1 MTVSRFRVDA
11 MDCSAEEQLV
21 RMRLS
26 ELAGVDQVAVDL
38 DARQVAVQ
46 HRIETDAVQA
56 ALQSLD
62 LGTTHLGDGDGDELD
77 APADSR
83 RERRA
88 LVFALVVNAVFF
100 FGELTVG
107 LASRSMGLVGDA
119 IDMGADAAVYALS
132 LLAVGASTVRKNR
145 LSRTSGYLQF
155 GLAVVGLGEVVRRF
169 VSDDALPEVG
179 PMIVVS
185 LLALAGNVATLV
197 VLRRVRSGE
206 AHFQA
211 SWIFTANDIKVN
223 ALVVAA
229 AIAVAVTDSSTPDLV
244 AGAIIF
250 TIVAN
255 GVRRILKLAT

>member
-1 MTVSRFRVDA
+1 M
-11 MDCSAEEQLV
+11 
-21 RMRLS
+21 
-26 ELAGVDQVAVDL
+26 
-38 DARQVAVQ
+38 
-46 HRIETDAVQA
+46 
-56 ALQSLD
+56 
-62 LGTTHLGDGDGDELD
+62 
-77 APADSR
+77 
-83 RERRA
+83 
-88 LVFALVVNAVFF
+88 
-100 FGELTVG
+100 
-107 LASRSMGLVGDA
+107 
-119 IDMGADAAVYALS
+119 
-132 LLAVGASTVRKNR
+132 
-145 LSRTSGYLQF
+145 
-155 GLAVVGLGEVVRRF
+155 AVVGLGEVVRRF

-255 GVRRILKLAT
+255 GARRILKLAT